1 MERKEKNRNENRKM
15 SKLNKFIRL
24 LFKRK
29 VVVFGAVGV
38 VFFTLL
44 AIGAPIFAPFDPN
57 KVDFAASLA
66 DPSLK
71 HLLGADMHGR
81 DVLSRIIYGTR
92 VSLII
97 GFLAVIIACAIGSV
111 LGMVAGYFGGIID
124 DIITR
129 LTEAIR
135 AIPPIIL
142 AMALTAVFGGGI
154 RNIAII
160 LGISNVAAYIRMM
173 RGQVYSVKESDYI
186 MASKLQG
193 VSNLG
198 IMFKHLLPNS
208 ISPIIVLMT
217 QQVGGTILS
226 EAGLSFLGLGISA
239 PTASW
244 GTMVSE
250 GRNYLLDNPVISL
263 APGICVALLVIC
275 LNMFGDGIR
284 DALDPRL
291 RGEL

>member
-1 MERKEKNRNENRKM
+1 MEAKEKNNRI
-15 SKLNKFIRL
+15 NKFIKFMRL
-24 LFKRK
+24 LMKRK
-29 VVVFGAVGV
+29 VVVIGV
-38 VFFTLL
+38 IGTVLFILL
-44 AIGAPIFAPFDPN
+44 AIGAPIFAPHDPN
-57 KVDFAASLA
+57 KVDFGASLT
-66 DPSLK
+66 DPSLQ
-71 HLLGADMHGR
+71 HLLGTDMHGR
-81 DVLSRIIYGTR
+81 DILSRIIYGTR
-92 VSLII
+92 VSLVI

-111 LGMVAGYFGGIID
+111 LGMVAGFFGGIID

-142 AMALTAVFGGGI
+142 AMALTAVFGSGI

-173 RGQVYSVKESDYI
+173 RGQVYSIKQSDYI

-198 IMFKHLLPNS
+198 IMFKHLLPNC

-250 GRNYLLDNPVISL
+250 GRNYLLNNPVISL

>member
-1 MERKEKNRNENRKM
+1 M
-15 SKLNKFIRL
+15 
-24 LFKRK
+24 
-29 VVVFGAVGV
+29 
-38 VFFTLL
+38 
-44 AIGAPIFAPFDPN
+44 
-57 KVDFAASLA
+57 
-66 DPSLK
+66 
-71 HLLGADMHGR
+71 
-81 DVLSRIIYGTR
+81 
-92 VSLII
+92 
-97 GFLAVIIACAIGSV
+97 
-111 LGMVAGYFGGIID
+111 
-124 DIITR
+124 
-129 LTEAIR
+129 TEAIR

-173 RGQVYSVKESDYI
+173 RGRVYSVKESDYI

-217 QQVGGTILS
+217 QQLAELFCQKPDLAFWDWV
-226 EAGLSFLGLGISA
+226 SA
-239 PTASW
+239 LPLPPGELWS
-244 GTMVSE
+244 VKR
-250 GRNYLLDNPVISL
+250 RNYLLDNPVISL